1 MNAGEMNA
9 AMKRNHDTQ
18 EKLAEA
24 LGIKTSGVSARI
36 NGKIEFRRSEI
47 NIIRERYNLT
57 ADETVKIFFT
67 DEVSPDETERNEL
80 I

>member
-1 MNAGEMNA
+1 VNAGEMNA
-9 AMKRNHDTQ
+9 AMNRNHDTQ
-18 EKLAEA
+18 EKHAEA

-57 ADETVKIFFT
+57 ADETVKIFLQMKYRLT
-67 DEVSPDETERNEL
+67 KLKGMN
-80 I
+80 